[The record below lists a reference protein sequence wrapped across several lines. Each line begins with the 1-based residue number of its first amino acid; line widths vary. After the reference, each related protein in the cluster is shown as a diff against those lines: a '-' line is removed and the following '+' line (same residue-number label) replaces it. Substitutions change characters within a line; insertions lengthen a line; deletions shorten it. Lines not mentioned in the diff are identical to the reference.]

1 MLRPMIPGMEEV
13 AATIT
18 PVVGVGAVVVA
29 LEGAPVAL
37 ILAAVAAPGAVLTL
51 VVVEAAKR
59 GLGFAQR
66 GQMSI
71 RELLLHDEIGDN
83 QKPFI

>member
-1 MLRPMIPGMEEV
+1 MIPGMEEV

-18 PVVGVGAVVVA
+18 LVVGVGAVVVA

-59 GLGFAQR
+59 GLGSTQR

-71 RELLLHDEIGDN
+71 RELLLLDEIGDN
-83 QKPFI
+83 QKPFIYLTI